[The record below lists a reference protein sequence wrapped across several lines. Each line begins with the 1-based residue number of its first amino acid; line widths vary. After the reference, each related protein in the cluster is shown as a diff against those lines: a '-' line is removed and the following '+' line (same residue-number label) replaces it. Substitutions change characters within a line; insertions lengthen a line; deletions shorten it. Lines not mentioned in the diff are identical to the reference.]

1 MGPQREAAL
10 RGKWSAAL
18 SSPREDRMHLF
29 VCTSNA
35 MQLDRAIYNYKNTPF
50 DMVIIDF
57 IKPRQQIQYLS

>member
-10 RGKWSAAL
+10 RGQMERCAEQ
-18 SSPREDRMHLF
+18 PEEDRMHLF

-35 MQLDRAIYNYKNTPF
+35 MQLDRAIYNYKNIPL

-57 IKPRQQIQYLS
+57 IKLRQQIQYLS